1 MNSAVK
7 VNSCKWT
14 WYIDALSW
22 DIFKTTKY
30 LPLNLKH
37 GLNLCWVFIFTKVYQ
52 TRDKPKILRMN
63 IDSTFSAGLSLWPMY
78 LWNELQWNA
87 LKLWNRKNAFTLSL
101 LHFFAVAAFFSFLLI
116 VFCSLPPA
124 DSNLQR
130 ENLGSKLALTASL
143 RSLLPGKL
151 SLWMG
156 DPWAGGPIMRV
167 AWQFHCNSI
176 CLFEPNSTIN
186 QVASIAPA
194 FPQEGVI
201 KSSISL

>member
-1 MNSAVK
+1 MK

-14 WYIDALSW
+14 WYIDTLSW

-63 IDSTFSAGLSLWPMY
+63 IDSTFSAWNVKCIYVMNCSAMLWI
-78 LWNELQWNA
+78 
-87 LKLWNRKNAFTLSL
+87 LKRKRKKCFDSVSAA
-101 LHFFAVAAFFSFLLI
+101 FFAAAAFFSFLLI

-130 ENLGSKLALTASL
+130 ENCKSKLALTASL

-156 DPWAGGPIMRV
+156 DPWAGGPIIRV
-167 AWQFHCNSI
+167 AQQFHCNSI

-186 QVASIAPA
+186 HSANMKPA
-194 FPQEGVI
+194 FPQEGII

>member
-7 VNSCKWT
+7 VNPCKWT
-14 WYIDALSW
+14 WYIDTLSW

-63 IDSTFSAGLSLWPMY
+63 IDSTFSAWNVKCIYVMNCSAMLWI
-78 LWNELQWNA
+78 
-87 LKLWNRKNAFTLSL
+87 LKRKRKKCFDSVSAA
-101 LHFFAVAAFFSFLLI
+101 FFAAAAFFSFLLI

-130 ENLGSKLALTASL
+130 ENCKSMLALTASL

-156 DPWAGGPIMRV
+156 DPWAGGTHYESR
-167 AWQFHCNSI
+167 
-176 CLFEPNSTIN
+176 LT
-186 QVASIAPA
+186 
-194 FPQEGVI
+194 
-201 KSSISL
+201 ISLQQHLLVWTKQHHQPYSKHSTSLYTRGRHKIFY